1 MCLESRLDLFG
12 VGWCDVCIGR
22 GVEGSMLSAASVSS
36 MENGSMMVCNGKRNG
51 FPSGRRA
58 GAFLTGPVGRWFK
71 CVRGGN
77 RDKNVEDAGTQSV

>member
-1 MCLESRLDLFG
+1 MLAGDARDASSS
-12 VGWCDVCIGR
+12 WCDACI
-22 GVEGSMLSAASVSS
+22 GVEGLVLSVASVLV
-36 MENGSMMVCNGKRNG
+36 EDGSMTFCNGKRND

-77 RDKNVEDAGTQSV
+77 RDTNVEDAGTQSV